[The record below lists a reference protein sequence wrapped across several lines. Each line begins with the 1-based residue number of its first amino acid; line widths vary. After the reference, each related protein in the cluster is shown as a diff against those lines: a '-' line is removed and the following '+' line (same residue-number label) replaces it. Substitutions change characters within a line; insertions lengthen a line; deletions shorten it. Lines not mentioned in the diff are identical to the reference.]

1 MTLLVAGA
9 LTKLYGPVCVLDD
22 VSVDVRPGEIHALA
36 GENGAGKSTLIKIIA
51 GAIAP
56 DRGEVRLDGAPL
68 PLGDPLATRQR
79 GVSIVYQEFT
89 LMPDLS
95 VADNVFL
102 GRERGTGWLRRRE
115 MHRAVQD
122 VLDELGVNVSASARV
137 RDLSVARQQMVEIAR
152 ALVTEAKVLILDE
165 PTASLSGAEVDRLMT
180 VLRDLR
186 ARGLG
191 IIYVSHRLEEL
202 FAIADRITVLRD
214 GRHVT
219 TVPCE
224 GVTRA
229 QLIRWIVGRDVSEEF
244 PSRAP
249 LPGETVADV
258 RHLASPP
265 RFRDVSFDVRAGE
278 IVGLAGLIGAGR
290 TSSALAVVGAI
301 PSDGELRVGGRR
313 ARFRS
318 PAAALRAGVAY
329 VTEDR
334 KGRGILPLM
343 SAGENITISSL
354 RAFVRAGLLRPSI
367 ERAAASGAA
376 REFDVRS
383 ASLRQRA
390 ATLSGGNQQKVLLAR
405 YLLQPRTLLILDEPT
420 RGVDVGARAEIYSMM
435 NRLTGKGLG
444 ILMISSDLPEV
455 LGMAD
460 RIVVMREGRT
470 AGTLARREAT
480 PERVMALATGQS

>member
-1 MTLLVAGA
+1 VTLLAAAG
-9 LTKLYGPVCVLDD
+9 LTKFYGPVCVLDD
-22 VSVDVRPGEIHALA
+22 VSLEVGRGEIHALA

-51 GAIAP
+51 GATAP
-56 DRGEVRLDGAPL
+56 DRGTVSLDGAPL
-68 PLGDPLATRQR
+68 PIGDPLATRRR

-89 LMPDLS
+89 LVPDLS
-95 VADNVFL
+95 IADNVFL
-102 GRERGTGWLRRRE
+102 GRERGSAWLRRGD
-115 MHRAVQD
+115 MHRAVQT
-122 VLDELGVNVSASARV
+122 LLNELGVRVSAGTRV
-137 RDLSVARQQMVEIAR
+137 RGLSVAHQQMVEIAR
-152 ALVTEAKVLILDE
+152 ALATDAKVLILDE
-165 PTASLSGAEVDRLMT
+165 PTASLSGAEVTRLME
-180 VLRDLR
+180 VLRTLR
-186 ARGLG
+186 GRGLG

-224 GVTRA
+224 GVTRT

-244 PSRAP
+244 PPRAP
-249 LPGETVADV
+249 SPGDTVV
-258 RHLASPP
+258 EVEHMASPP

-278 IVGLAGLIGAGR
+278 IVGLAGLVGAGR
-290 TSSALAVVGAI
+290 TSSALAIVGAI
-301 PSDGELRVGGRR
+301 PSSGDLRVGHRR
-313 ARFRS
+313 ARFTS
-318 PAAALRAGVAY
+318 PGAALRAGVAY

-343 SAGENITISSL
+343 TAGENITISSL
-354 RAFVRAGLLRPSI
+354 RAFVSGGLLRPSR
-367 ERAAASGAA
+367 ERAAANAAA
-376 REFDVRS
+376 REFDVRA

-390 ATLSGGNQQKVLLAR
+390 ATLSGGNQQKMLLAR

-470 AGTLARREAT
+470 AGALARAEAT
-480 PERVMALATGQS
+480 PERVMALATGQP

>member
-1 MTLLVAGA
+1 MTLLAADA

-22 VSVDVRPGEIHALA
+22 VSFEVRPGEIHALA

-51 GAIAP
+51 GAVAP
-56 DRGEVRLDGAPL
+56 DRGEVRLDGASL
-68 PLGDPLATRQR
+68 PLGDPLATRRR

-89 LMPDLS
+89 LVPDLS

-102 GRERGTGWLRRRE
+102 GRERGAPWLRRRQ
-115 MHRAVQD
+115 MHHAVQAL
-122 VLDELGVNVSASARV
+122 LDELGVNVSAAARV
-137 RDLSVARQQMVEIAR
+137 RDLSVAHQQMVEIAR
-152 ALVTEAKVLILDE
+152 ALATEAKVLILDE

-180 VLRDLR
+180 VLRTLR
-186 ARGLG
+186 GRGLG
-191 IIYVSHRLEEL
+191 IVYVSHRLEEL
-202 FAIADRITVLRD
+202 FAIADRLTVLRD

-219 TVPCE
+219 TVACE

-244 PSRAP
+244 PPRAP
-249 LPGETVADV
+249 SPGDTVLAV
-258 RHLASPP
+258 EHLASAP
-265 RFRDVSFDVRAGE
+265 RFHDVSFDVRAGE
-278 IVGLAGLIGAGR
+278 IVGLAGLVGAGR
-290 TSSALAVVGAI
+290 TSSALAIVGAI
-301 PSDGELRVGGRR
+301 KSGGDLRVGSRR
-313 ARFRS
+313 VRFGS

-354 RAFVRAGLLRPSI
+354 RAFVRGGLLRPAR
-367 ERAAASGAA
+367 ERAAAGAAA
-376 REFDVRS
+376 REFDVRA

-390 ATLSGGNQQKVLLAR
+390 ATLSGGNQQKMLLAR
-405 YLLQPRTLLILDEPT
+405 YLLQPRSLLILDEPT
-420 RGVDVGARAEIYSMM
+420 RGVDVGARAEIYTMM
-435 NRLTGKGLG
+435 NRLTGGGLG

-460 RIVVMREGRT
+460 RVVVMREGRT
-470 AGTLARREAT
+470 AGSLARGDAT
-480 PERVMALATGQS
+480 PERVMAMATGQA